1 MAINLLPLGMALSS
15 AYAALAFGT
24 VHVSDAAPPA
34 TPAQAREWYYETD
47 ASSISQSL
55 NGWAAAGGAIQ
66 TPLGTARL
74 QQLTADIS
82 NDELTVRATA
92 ATGWFSVPVDAETTA
107 SVQNGNVQVHVVGAH
122 INGMDVPDAARGQLE
137 QQLQSQVAQSVGRYA
152 VVVRSVQ
159 LADGKLEIT
168 WVGP

>member
-1 MAINLLPLGMALSS
+1 MAINLLSVGMALSS
-15 AYAALAFGT
+15 AYAALTFGT
-24 VHVSDAAPPA
+24 VQASEPAPSQ
-34 TPAQAREWYYETD
+34 THEWYYETD
-47 ASSISQSL
+47 ANSISQTL
-55 NGWAAAGGAIQ
+55 NTWAATGGAIQ

-82 NDELTVRATA
+82 NDELTVRGTAT
-92 ATGWFSVPVDAETTA
+92 TGWFSVPVDAESTA

-122 INGMDVPDAARGQLE
+122 LNGMDVPDSARGQLE
-137 QQLQSQVAQSVGRYA
+137 QQLQSQIAQSVRGSG